1 MIIFHIK
8 ITLVSPFFHNYFS
21 FINLLIIYPMGYR
34 LWENVYIDKLLFII
48 YDLED
53 NKKLQEELNTL
64 LRNK

>member
-1 MIIFHIK
+1 
-8 ITLVSPFFHNYFS
+8 
-21 FINLLIIYPMGYR
+21 MGYR

-53 NKKLQEELNTL
+53 NKKLQKELNTL